1 MEGGRRV
8 KSGGWVHGG
17 VSSQNVFISVKPHS
31 HRLGAPPQELLD
43 HPFLRPTQQPVA
55 SGEGGGG
62 APGNGEV
69 RLSKEQL
76 TKLLL
81 QVGLPAAYFI

>member
-1 MEGGRRV
+1 M
-8 KSGGWVHGG
+8 HGG
-17 VSSQNVFISVKPHS
+17 VSLQNVNISMKPHS
-31 HRLGAPPQELLD
+31 HRLGVPPQELLD

-55 SGEGGGG
+55 SGEHGGG
-62 APGNGEV
+62 APGSGEV

-81 QVGLPAAYFI
+81 QVGLPGAYFI